1 MKKMRCIGVLLV
13 VTALVYSGPGL
24 LQAEVAGKGEKIVV
38 PAIQTAGEQQSS
50 SEVVVVET
58 QEEKG
63 EVSPQKPV
71 SGTVMGGGSNATV
84 SVTVSTAAPMTTPPP
99 PEKEKFKP
107 SRASAYLDLEKEA
120 SPPAEAPREA
130 AVEKDSSRCEP
141 KRYRVY
147 NYMPDSLRSQGTD
160 TLLSDI
166 SKDVAGKVFYQLKD
180 DGEKNYT
187 SRVAVVAAVPLSD
200 LKRETEF
207 GRVMAEFFLTDLA
220 DRGLKVKELR
230 LGKEINILAQTGEF
244 ILSRNI
250 GELANVS
257 PELDYVVVSTFTN
270 TRKMLIIQGRLVNL
284 KNGLIKTSW
293 RYTMPLNRELLGLFH
308 TIEKPYTIAVK
319 GMLN

>member
-1 MKKMRCIGVLLV
+1 MKKMRRTAVLI
-13 VTALVYSGPGL
+13 TIMALVYSGPNFL
-24 LQAEVAGKGEKIVV
+24 WADVAGKGEEIVV
-38 PAIQTAGEQQSS
+38 PAIQAASEKQSTS
-50 SEVVVVET
+50 DVEVVESQGV
-58 QEEKG
+58 QEESVPK
-63 EVSPQKPV
+63 KAV

-84 SVTVSTAAPMTTPPP
+84 SVTVSTAAPVSTPPS
-99 PEKEKFKP
+99 KAASQP
-107 SRASAYLDLEKEA
+107 SMASAYLDLEKNEKQV
-120 SPPAEAPREA
+120 PPKAAEKTED
-130 AVEKDSSRCEP
+130 KDAGRCEP
-141 KRYRVY
+141 KKYRVY

-160 TLLSDI
+160 TLMSDI

-207 GRVMAEFFLTDLA
+207 GRVMAEFLLTDLA

-257 PELDYVVVSTFTN
+257 PELDYVVVSTFSN
-270 TRKMLIIQGRLVNL
+270 TRKMLIINGRLVNL
-284 KNGLIKTSW
+284 KNGLIQTSW

>member
-1 MKKMRCIGVLLV
+1 MKKMRSIGVLLAV
-13 VTALVYSGPGL
+13 IALAYSGPDL
-24 LQAEVAGKGEKIVV
+24 LQAETPAKGEEIVV
-38 PAIQTAGEQQSS
+38 PAIQAAGEEQSS
-50 SEVVVVET
+50 SEVVVIET
-58 QEEKG
+58 QADKG
-63 EVSPQKPV
+63 EVSLQKPV
-71 SGTVMGGGSNATV
+71 SGNVMGGGSNATV
-84 SVTVSTAAPMTTPPP
+84 SVTVSTAAPVTTTP
-99 PEKEKFKP
+99 EKATYQP
-107 SRASAYLDLEKEA
+107 SHANAYLDLEKESDKPTQEA
-120 SPPAEAPREA
+120 SEER
-130 AVEKDSSRCEP
+130 DSSQCEP

-147 NYMPDSLRSQGTD
+147 NYMPDSLRSQGTA

-166 SKDVAGKVFYQLKD
+166 SIDVAGKVFYQLKD

-207 GRVMAEFFLTDLA
+207 GRVMAEFLLTDLA

-250 GELANVS
+250 GELASVS

-284 KNGLIKTSW
+284 KDGLIKTSW

>member
-1 MKKMRCIGVLLV
+1 MKKMSSIGVLLAV
-13 VTALVYSGPGL
+13 IALAYSGPDL
-24 LQAEVAGKGEKIVV
+24 LQAETPVVKGEEIVV
-38 PAIQTAGEQQSS
+38 PAIQAAGEEQSS
-50 SEVVVVET
+50 SAEVVVMET
-58 QEEKG
+58 QSKKGKVSEK
-63 EVSPQKPV
+63 K
-71 SGTVMGGGSNATV
+71 TI
-84 SVTVSTAAPMTTPPP
+84 SVTVSTAVPVAKAQVPETPAPETPVTTTP
-99 PEKEKFKP
+99 EKAKYQP
-107 SRASAYLDLEKEA
+107 SHANAYLDLEKESDKPTQAA
-120 SPPAEAPREA
+120 S
-130 AVEKDSSRCEP
+130 VERDSSRCEP

-147 NYMPDSLRSQGTD
+147 NYMPDSLRSQGTA

-166 SKDVAGKVFYQLKD
+166 SIDVAGKVFYQLKD

-187 SRVAVVAAVPLSD
+187 ARVAVVAAVPLSD

-207 GRVMAEFFLTDLA
+207 GRVMAEFLLTDLA

-250 GELANVS
+250 GELASVS

-270 TRKMLIIQGRLVNL
+270 TRKMLIVQGRLVNL
-284 KNGLIKTSW
+284 KNGLVKTSW

>member
-1 MKKMRCIGVLLV
+1 MKKMRRIAVLL
-13 VTALVYSGPGL
+13 TIMALAYSGPDFL
-24 LQAEVAGKGEKIVV
+24 WAEVQGKGEQIVV
-38 PAIQTAGEQQSS
+38 PAIHAAGEKQNT
-50 SEVVVVET
+50 SEVVVVESQGV
-58 QEEKG
+58 QEAA
-63 EVSPQKPV
+63 SPKKAV
-71 SGTVMGGGSNATV
+71 SGNVMGGGSNATV
-84 SVTVSTAAPMTTPPP
+84 SVTVSTAAPISAAAPS
-99 PEKEKFKP
+99 EKAAFRP
-107 SRASAYLDLEKEA
+107 SKASAYLDLEKNEKPE
-120 SPPAEAPREA
+120 SSIGAENNG
-130 AVEKDSSRCEP
+130 EKDAKPCDP

-166 SKDVAGKVFYQLKD
+166 SRDVAGKVFYQLKD
-180 DGEKNYT
+180 DGEKNYS

-207 GRVMAEFFLTDLA
+207 GRVMGEFLLTDLA

-319 GMLN
+319 GMLK

>member
-13 VTALVYSGPGL
+13 ITALAYSGPGL
-24 LQAEVAGKGEKIVV
+24 LQAEVTGKGEEIVV

-50 SEVVVVET
+50 SDVVVVET
-58 QEEKG
+58 PAEKG
-63 EVSPQKPV
+63 EVSHQKPV
-71 SGTVMGGGSNATV
+71 SGNVMGGGSNATV
-84 SVTVSTAAPMTTPPP
+84 SVTVSTAAPVTTPPE
-99 PEKEKFKP
+99 PEKEKFQP
-107 SRASAYLDLEKEA
+107 SHASAYLDLEKEPQQPVQATQEA
-120 SPPAEAPREA
+120 SA
-130 AVEKDSSRCEP
+130 EKDSSRCEA